1 MKHPKKEEKVYI
13 GGQAVMEGVM
23 MRAPTRLAI
32 AVRRPAD
39 GKIETHVED
48 FVPLSKRHKVLGWPV
63 VRGVAAFIQSLVTG
77 MNTITRS
84 AQMMGEEVEE
94 EEPSRFEKW
103 LSRVTGRSQDDI
115 VIFCAVVLAIVLA
128 VGLFFVVPSLLGSL
142 LNRVLP
148 GHLLLVNLLEGLV
161 RIGIFLG
168 YIGAVTRMKEIKR
181 VFMYHGAEHKT
192 VYCHEHDE
200 ELTVENCKKYP
211 VMHPRCG
218 TAFLLI
224 VMLISIILFLF
235 VGRDITNAALR
246 MLVHLCL
253 LPVVAGVSY
262 EVLKGLAHSESKIAK
277 ILRWPGLQLQRL
289 TTRQP
294 DDGMLECAIISM
306 NVALYG
312 LPKDAPRTEEGWAIL
327 TSYEQSEPDYVFPQK
342 GEDKQ

>member
-1 MKHPKKEEKVYI
+1 MKSSNI
-13 GGQAVMEGVM
+13 GGQAVIEGVM
-23 MRAPTRLAI
+23 MKNKDRYAV
-32 AVRRPAD
+32 AVRKPD
-39 GKIETHVED
+39 GEIEVTTDTYKSVVGKYTALTKLP
-48 FVPLSKRHKVLGWPV
+48 FVRGIFNFVDSLVLGMKTLTW
-63 VRGVAAFIQSLVTG
+63 
-77 MNTITRS
+77 S
-84 AQMMGEEVEE
+84 ASFYEE
-94 EEPSRFEKW
+94 EEEKEMTEAEEKKQERMEK
-103 LSRVTGRSQDDI
+103 LLMTLTM
-115 VIFCAVVLAIVLA
+115 VVSFALA
-128 VGLFFVVPSLLGSL
+128 
-142 LNRVLP
+142 
-148 GHLLLVNLLEGLV
+148 
-161 RIGIFLG
+161 IGIFMVLPYFLSDLLKKWISSYTVRIIIEG
-168 YIGAVTRMKEIKR
+168 IIRIAIFVAYVGGISVMNDIKR
-181 VFMYHGAEHKT
+181 LYRYHGAEHK
-192 VYCHEHDE
+192 VINCFEHDMPMD
-200 ELTVENCKKYP
+200 VEHARENTRL
-211 VMHPRCG
+211 HPRCG